1 MPSDLRLRL
10 STRWFLLSALSIL
23 LTALLFL
30 ALGWLVRTPN
40 DEGLGAQR
48 VIDAVSIA
56 RNQPPP
62 AEPPNPPDLLDE
74 APPPPPASPP
84 ALGQPDL
91 PPLDVPS
98 VALTPVDL
106 SNINVPLAFGSRE
119 GILGGGAFSGFGS
132 GNGAGG
138 NGNGNGA
145 GGVGSGGRGWK
156 GKPLVPLSTAR
167 PQMPEWA
174 CKQKLSGWVEALFVV
189 MPNGHVQDVRILDAD
204 PKGVFEAAA
213 VQSISKWLY
222 SATGKAAEVKQRVPM
237 NHEDC
242 AYNW

>member
-1 MPSDLRLRL
+1 M
-10 STRWFLLSALSIL
+10 L

-30 ALGWLVRTPN
+30 ALGWIVRTPL
-40 DEGLGAQR
+40 DEGLGTQR
-48 VIDAVSIA
+48 VVDAVSIA
-56 RNQPPP
+56 RDLPPP
-62 AEPPNPPDLLDE
+62 PEPPNPPDLLDD
-74 APPPPPASPP
+74 APPPPPAAPP
-84 ALGQPDL
+84 ALGEPDL
-91 PPLDVPS
+91 PPLDTPS
-98 VALTPVDL
+98 IALTPMDL
-106 SNINVPLAFGSRE
+106 SNISVPLAFGSRE

-132 GNGAGG
+132 GAGVGG

-145 GGVGSGGRGWK
+145 GGSGSGGRGWK

-174 CKQKLSGWVEALFVV
+174 CKQKLSGWVEAQFVV
-189 MPNGHVQDVRILDAD
+189 MPNGHVREVRILDAD

-222 SATGKAAEVKQRVPM
+222 AATGKAAEVKQRVPM